1 MHIDPNAHKSGKV
14 TISYDPSVIRK
25 PTKKKRN
32 RLSKKEYM
40 RETAE
45 LLQGNGAYDMGYRS
59 TNSKLK
65 RLEAFKKGFEQ
76 RKFVT
81 VTAAQNYMQAYAN
94 NITYETCLAY
104 AKELN
109 LMIYDDRKNKWT
121 KGAKPKYAQ

>member
-65 RLEAFKKGFEQ
+65 RLEARF
-76 RKFVT
+76 
-81 VTAAQNYMQAYAN
+81 
-94 NITYETCLAY
+94 
-104 AKELN
+104 
-109 LMIYDDRKNKWT
+109 
-121 KGAKPKYAQ
+121 